1 MASIVNRVYHKNL
14 REMPSFVST
23 TQYETITGSI
33 AYGVNEDWSDMDIY
47 TFCIP
52 PKHYVFEQIKGFKDD
67 APNFDSWQQHHIR
80 DDEKNREYDIEV
92 FNITK
97 FFSLLMDNNPN
108 MVDTLYTP
116 QNCVLHTTEI
126 GRKVGLNRHLFLHKG
141 AFHRFRG
148 YAFAQLKKTETK
160 EPVGKRAELI
170 RKYGFDVKF
179 ASNIVRLSDECEQ
192 ILTTGDLDLTR
203 SKEMQKAIRRGEIPF
218 DEIKK
223 WFFEKEKS
231 LEKLYHSDSSPIP
244 HRPDVKKIKG
254 LLLECLEDHYGSVPV
269 SVEAVESRLAGQMI
283 KILKEQGYLS

>member
-1 MASIVNRVYHKNL
+1 
-14 REMPSFVST
+14 
-23 TQYETITGSI
+23 
-33 AYGVNEDWSDMDIY
+33 
-47 TFCIP
+47 
-52 PKHYVFEQIKGFKDD
+52 
-67 APNFDSWQQHHIR
+67 
-80 DDEKNREYDIEV
+80 
-92 FNITK
+92 
-97 FFSLLMDNNPN
+97 

-126 GRKVGLNRHLFLHKG
+126 GRKVRLNRHLFLHKG